1 MNTAPALLTGVRV
14 LIVDDHLDTLEL
26 MEMVLTH
33 AGAVV
38 VTATSARQ
46 ALTHAQDVAVIVTD
60 YSMPG
65 ETGLWLLERVVERPR
80 FVPVILVTGYA
91 DRYAEQLTKAP
102 FARVLRKPFDAWHLC
117 EVVGEVVY
125 SA

>member
-1 MNTAPALLTGVRV
+1 LNAAPALLTGVRI
-14 LIVDDHLDTLEL
+14 LLVDDHLDTLEL

-38 VTATSARQ
+38 VAATSARE
-46 ALTHAQDVAVIVTD
+46 ALAHAEDVAVIVTD

-65 ETGLWLLERVVERPR
+65 ETGLWLMERVVESPR
-80 FVPVILVTGYA
+80 LVPVILVTGCA
-91 DRYAEQLTKAP
+91 DRYAEQLTRAP
-102 FARVLRKPFDAWHLC
+102 FARVLRKPIDPWRLC

-125 SA
+125 GA

>member
-1 MNTAPALLTGVRV
+1 MNAAPALLTGVRI
-14 LIVDDHLDTLEL
+14 LIVDDHLDTLGL

-38 VTATSARQ
+38 VAATSARG
-46 ALTHAQDVAVIVTD
+46 ALAHAEAVAVIVTD

-80 FVPVILVTGYA
+80 LVPVILVTGYA
-91 DRYAEQLTKAP
+91 DRDAERLTKAP
-102 FARVLRKPFDAWHLC
+102 FARVLRKPIDPWQLC
-117 EVVGEVVY
+117 EVVDEVVY
-125 SA
+125 GA